1 MNEKQKQVT
10 KFLESLVHK
19 RFSIESLKD
28 ILTEYFNEPIELE
41 YANEEDDDVLT
52 DYNLMFDSNNDET
65 YGYFDIYVLKMRRK
79 GFDGSDL
86 YVTEVGY
93 EFEI

>member
-28 ILTEYFNEPIELE
+28 ILTEYFNGILRMSFF
-41 YANEEDDDVLT
+41 L
-52 DYNLMFDSNNDET
+52 F
-65 YGYFDIYVLKMRRK
+65 
-79 GFDGSDL
+79 
-86 YVTEVGY
+86 
-93 EFEI
+93 